1 MKLLFAVL
9 RTVAGVAGLAA
20 VISTFA
26 DTASRVA
33 INPFNFFGYFTL
45 QSNILTAVVLL
56 TAAAMTF
63 QGRKQSRGLILA
75 RGCVTTYIV
84 IVGAVYNTL
93 LVGTP
98 GGGGVEL
105 PWANFVLHIAVP
117 LYVAVDWVFFGD
129 RTRLPWNKFWIVLV
143 YPIVWLVV
151 VLARGATDGWV
162 PYPFLNPAL
171 GYGVVAMY
179 GVGIAGAIGLVGAGV
194 WALSRVR
201 ILKP

>member
-1 MKLLFAVL
+1 MKLLFATL
-9 RTVAGVAGLAA
+9 RVIVGVAGLTA
-20 VISTFA
+20 VIATFA

-33 INPFNFFGYFTL
+33 INPLNFFGFFTL

-56 TAAAMTF
+56 AAALTTF
-63 QGRKQSRGLILA
+63 RGLKQSRGLILA
-75 RGCVTTYIV
+75 RACVTTYIV

-105 PWANFVLHIAVP
+105 AWANFVLHIAVP
-117 LYVAVDWVFFGD
+117 LYVAVDWIFFGD
-129 RTRLPWNKFWIVLV
+129 RGRLPRNRFWIVLI
-143 YPIVWLVV
+143 YPIVWLAV

-171 GYGVVAMY
+171 GYGVVAVY
-179 GVGIAGAIGLVGAGV
+179 GIGIAGAIGIVGAAV
-194 WALSRVR
+194 WALSRLR